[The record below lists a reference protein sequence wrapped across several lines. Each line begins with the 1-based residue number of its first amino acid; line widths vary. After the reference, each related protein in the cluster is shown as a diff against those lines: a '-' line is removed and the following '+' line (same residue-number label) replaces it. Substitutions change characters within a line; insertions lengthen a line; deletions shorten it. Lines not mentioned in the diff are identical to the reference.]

1 MQTRLSVLENQA
13 HILNFKRHKI
23 LNESGIRRIILR
35 RNKLNEKFALSLQ
48 KTLAQDKYLKM
59 IDLAGNKLKE
69 HALKVI
75 LKKGMLENPS
85 VVCIDTRLNFG
96 MNEKLQRQFALVMLK
111 NIESMRAKGITIKKE
126 WLVPDLY
133 SFQIPPGILKGLHL
147 KCPGELLQSRRTKT
161 TKQGEI
167 DTMSH
172 EEGGMNMDF
181 CGQISTLDNLGNLGQ
196 EPEDVY

>member
-1 MQTRLSVLENQA
+1 M
-13 HILNFKRHKI
+13 NFKRHKI

-85 VVCIDTRLNFG
+85 VVCIDTRLNYG
-96 MNEKLQRQFALVMLK
+96 MNEKL
-111 NIESMRAKGITIKKE
+111 
-126 WLVPDLY
+126 
-133 SFQIPPGILKGLHL
+133 
-147 KCPGELLQSRRTKT
+147 
-161 TKQGEI
+161 
-167 DTMSH
+167 
-172 EEGGMNMDF
+172 
-181 CGQISTLDNLGNLGQ
+181 
-196 EPEDVY
+196 